1 MSIHTRLQWLK
12 IYAERLHCLGVFPKT
27 PNHVLVN
34 EYTPG
39 QGIMVCV
46 SDYSSLEADKWVVAT
61 DPDFRTHGACMTR
74 IVFERIRSLGT

>member
-1 MSIHTRLQWLK
+1 MSVKERRHMHVQTHRLQWLK

-39 QGIMVCV
+39 QGIMVCLIIHRQKQMGRGH
-46 SDYSSLEADKWVVAT
+46 SRPAFA
-61 DPDFRTHGACMTR
+61 RTAHA
-74 IVFERIRSLGT
+74 